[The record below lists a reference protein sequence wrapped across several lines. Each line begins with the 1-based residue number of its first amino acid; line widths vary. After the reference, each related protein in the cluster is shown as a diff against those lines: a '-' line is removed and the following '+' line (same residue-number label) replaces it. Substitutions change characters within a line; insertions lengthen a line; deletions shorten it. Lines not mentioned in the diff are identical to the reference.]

1 MDSSRDTELRYSAVE
16 QYIRSLPYQPD
27 AWDFNGETLTVV
39 SGGDITTI
47 PYENTQTV
55 MAAED
60 VGGLGGRDLTP
71 ENEDNEDFRY
81 FSQADEKRDPLEERK
96 DQQFFLS
103 VSLVP
108 KDYFVTDMEQVQQDV
123 QEFLSTSTRA
133 GWQLDEHLIIAVDT
147 DNNEIDILIHSFGDR
162 IPYDR
167 MVQLHDLFSE
177 VFNIIDVSGYVYA
190 DFVEP
195 LIETNYPLTYGYPA
209 ARQAMMARAW
219 ESESFAAEGDE
230 YVCCVCGRTRIMA
243 EGSDFPYWAHEVECA
258 KSVHDCDCDLMICSA
273 RCDKEGLAKGDFHYP
288 LESESFA
295 AENPTQWI
303 ELNPV
308 MVAKWLSTPNPSNP
322 TETPPDWSAQEARLL
337 LRTMQEI
344 EDGEEIGGFKI
355 PQDLLAIA
363 ARDGPQTILDLWPDT
378 RLDSETVVFEARPTT
393 FQRIREKYVEIWEGH
408 DYSEQDEDDEDYG
421 LPRQIS
427 HVLEGIKNEPK
438 INEQALEWICN
449 QFAATNP
456 ETDELW
462 NPNLIWPED
471 LPRALEV
478 WDWYSEAKKDP
489 RIQNKFRELFP
500 GRPPKNPLE
509 YSVEDMEDVMD
520 AVTPEAVKAAK
531 NNRWNPQELGYDPKV
546 AKEILNEDGLMIV
559 EITGEAGGDAA
570 SKYAS
575 GTRWCTSSPATAK
588 NYLRQGPLY
597 VVFQNGQKFAQIH
610 AESNQVCDIRDRN
623 MSELPGPLS
632 KFMFEKSKKNYDQD
646 IMLIKN
652 PDQARAHLI
661 EGKIQ
666 DLQERMRK
674 ESATLKSLQTRFGD
688 PEDDDEITPIR
699 ELIIGPYVDRNRI
712 SRVKSEKEVIQ
723 SALDGDHDDLISEH
737 ELDNWIENQER
748 TLGQTIQSL
757 TRFREM
763 SEGDKPDDPE
773 LREMMYKIID
783 RQEAG
788 DVDYPYDRSR
798 YRGDGVNFGHAYEYL
813 LADGKRDPRMEKVLL
828 TAKSN
833 EETALNTTINYYHS
847 LLGRENED
855 PLKSIPSE
863 WMADRWPELEAHL
876 NPRTTS
882 SAWVKKQAKAHNK
895 GVSTEWADKIG
906 EYLKGNYHNQ
916 GIDIWRWPEGLL
928 LLIGNDK
935 DPTNPK
941 VRKAELKDLLNAART
956 RYQNGHQEQMP
967 ESLAKKVIPKLRVQ
981 EVLEYSEIFPE
992 DLIKNVQLPVIEK
1005 TNTIQ
1010 DVAQELIEITYGR
1023 GGTHWG
1029 TGYRHNA
1036 IHSNLDAW
1044 PEGEERILDYIV
1056 SGGELSPEITS
1067 AFELV
1072 IEPKLDNKTKE
1083 IRESN
1088 VKGGMKPPAV
1098 KGYPCDSCLQNL
1110 SWRKAKKRSKKKEWL
1125 DSKGKSKCTVVH
1137 GYGRGNVNK
1146 NHELMIPSTM
1156 LMCTKCEGW
1165 RPVAKIRKEKMSW
1178 QENRFIQNAGY
1189 DWGGGNKKCK
1199 CTFRKDNIRLYEAE
1213 DIYSSEGRRN
1223 KCGNCGELGHT
1234 RRTCTNESVVEPTDP
1249 RKIDD
1254 FESTVPK
1261 ESKMARGARVKRN
1274 IRRLLSH
1281 LGPLSRSSLAGAYQA
1296 QSGAKVMPRQDMGLL
1311 TRMANADPEIIEW
1324 RSQYYLLGPGGKQE
1338 FFRTGP
1344 GSLGLSEKKSA
1355 EERPYTLFLQV
1366 EPFGSFNLDIRNKI
1380 TEAAEGQ
1387 GFEWIESTGSRAL
1400 FEDGDLELLREI
1412 ADEVAG
1418 DMGQTAL
1425 VLRIKDPGLGL
1436 TFIEELET
1444 LQRSAEGSAPA
1455 PFGEIDAA
1463 MADAMARTHQRIA
1476 EIGKA
1481 MDEILQK
1488 HGGSYEAAEVDQE
1501 YLKLASEYAHLSRA
1515 LLRIQNVMRD

>member
-1 MDSSRDTELRYSAVE
+1 MDTSRNLQLRYSAVE
-16 QYIRSLPYQPD
+16 QYIRSLPYLPD
-27 AWDFNGETLTVV
+27 TWDFNGETLTVV

-47 PYENTQTV
+47 PYESTQAV

-60 VGGLGGRDLTP
+60 VDGLGGRDLMP
-71 ENEDNEDFRY
+71 QNEDNEDFRD
-81 FSQADEKRDPLEERK
+81 FSQSDEERDPLEERE
-96 DQQFFLS
+96 DQQFFLT

-108 KDYFVTDMEQVQQDV
+108 KDYFVIDMERAQQDIG
-123 QEFLSTSTRA
+123 EFLAASTHM
-133 GWQLDEHLIIAVDT
+133 GWRPDEHLIIAADQQ
-147 DNNEIDILIHSFGDR
+147 NNEIDILIHSFGDM
-162 IPYDR
+162 IPHDK
-167 MVQLHDLFSE
+167 MVQLHTLFTE
-177 VFNIIDVSGYVYA
+177 VFGEVDVSGYVYA

-195 LIETNYPLTYGYPA
+195 LIETHYPFTYGYPA

-219 ESESFAAEGDE
+219 GA
-230 YVCCVCGRTRIMA
+230 
-243 EGSDFPYWAHEVECA
+243 
-258 KSVHDCDCDLMICSA
+258 
-273 RCDKEGLAKGDFHYP
+273 
-288 LESESFA
+288 ESFA
-295 AENPTQWI
+295 AENPTKWI

-308 MVAKWLSTPNPSNP
+308 SVAGWLSTPHPDTP
-322 TETPPDWSAQEARLL
+322 TKIPPHWHPQEARLL
-337 LRTMQEI
+337 LRTMQQI
-344 EDGEEIGGFKI
+344 EDGDEIGGFTT
-355 PQDLLAIA
+355 PQELLAIA
-363 ARDGPQTILDLWPDT
+363 ARDGPQTILDLCPDT
-378 RLDSETVVFEARPTT
+378 RLDAETVVFEARPTT
-393 FQRIREKYVEIWEGH
+393 FQRIREKYVGIWEGH

-427 HVLEGIKNEPK
+427 HVLEEIKNEPK

-575 GTRWCTSSPATAK
+575 GTRWCTSSPSTAK

-610 AESNQVCDIRDRN
+610 AESNQVCDIRDRA

-646 IMLIKN
+646 IIMIDN

-661 EGKIQ
+661 EGKIN
-666 DLQERMRK
+666 DLQERMRQ

-699 ELIIGPYVDRNRI
+699 ELIIGPYVDRIKI
-712 SRVKSEKEVIQ
+712 SRVKSEKEAIQ
-723 SALDGDHDDLISEH
+723 SALDGDQDDLISEH
-737 ELDNWIENQER
+737 EVDNWIQNQQR
-748 TLGQTIQSL
+748 TVGQTIQSL

-763 SEGDKPDDPE
+763 SKGDKPDDQE
-773 LREMMYKIID
+773 LREMMYKIIE

-788 DVDYPYDRSR
+788 DVDYPYDRST

-833 EETALNTTINYYHS
+833 EEIALDTALNYYHS
-847 LLGRENED
+847 LLGQENN
-855 PLKSIPSE
+855 SE

-882 SAWVKKQAKAHNK
+882 SAWVKEQAKEHNK
-895 GVSTEWADKIG
+895 GLHSDWAGQIT
-906 EYLKGNYHNQ
+906 EYLRGTYAR
-916 GIDIWRWPEGLL
+916 GSEIDMWRWPEGLL
-928 LLIGNDK
+928 LLIGNHK
-935 DPTNPK
+935 DPNYIDK
-941 VRKAELKDLLNAART
+941 VREVLNEART
-956 RYQNGHQEQMP
+956 RYQKGHQEQMP

-981 EVLEYSEIFPE
+981 DVLEYSEIFPE

-1005 TNTIQ
+1005 TQTIQ
-1010 DVAQELIEITYGR
+1010 DIAQELIEMTYGQMSGTNWR
-1023 GGTHWG
+1023 GGR
-1029 TGYRHNA
+1029 YNA
-1036 IHSNLDAW
+1036 IESNLDAW

-1083 IRESN
+1083 IRETN

-1098 KGYPCDSCLQNL
+1098 KGYPCAACLENL
-1110 SWRKAKKRSKKKEWL
+1110 SWSKAKKRSKKKEWL
-1125 DSKGKSKCTVVH
+1125 DSKGESKCTPIH
-1137 GYGRGNVNK
+1137 QYGGSITVNK
-1146 NHELMIPSTM
+1146 NHDLLIPSTL

-1178 QENRFIQNAGY
+1178 QENRFIQNAGSARGITV
-1189 DWGGGNKKCK
+1189 DDQGRITNKKCK

-1234 RRTCTNESVVEPTDP
+1234 RRTCTNESVVEPTDH

-1281 LGPLSRSSLAGAYQA
+1281 LGPLSRSALAGAYQA
-1296 QSGAKVMPRQDMGLL
+1296 QSGAKVKPRQDMRVL

-1324 RSQYYLLGPGGKQE
+1324 RDQYYLLGPGGKQE

-1344 GSLGLSEKKSA
+1344 GSLGLNEKKSA
-1355 EERPYTLFLQV
+1355 EEHAGKWFTVTLPIEWMDDNV
-1366 EPFGSFNLDIRNKI
+1366 SMEDAKDPLDLAN
-1380 TEAAEGQ
+1380 EALEQLLDDLSDQ
-1387 GFEWIESTGSRAL
+1387 GIYFDTG
-1400 FEDGDLELLREI
+1400 
-1412 ADEVAG
+1412 AG
-1418 DMGQTAL
+1418 DHGYDWELDWSLSGATPEEILAILDKQD
-1425 VLRIKDPGLGL
+1425 IKYTISNIREPEMP
-1436 TFIEELET
+1436 TFD
-1444 LQRSAEGSAPA
+1444 AEGSTPA